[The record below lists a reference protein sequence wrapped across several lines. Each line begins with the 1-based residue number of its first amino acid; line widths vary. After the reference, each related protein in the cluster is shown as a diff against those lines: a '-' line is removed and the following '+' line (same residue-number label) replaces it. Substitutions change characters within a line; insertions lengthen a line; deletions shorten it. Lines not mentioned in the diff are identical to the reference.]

1 MRPALSAC
9 LIAHNDIIAVHLME
23 LGSEAQKQEW
33 PPRMAT
39 GEVTAEIGMSEPG
52 AGSDLKGIRTMAR
65 SDGGGGETAS
75 CLRARNRSLPM
86 ATTPT

>member
-1 MRPALSAC
+1 MQRKNVNSEHEALRSGVRAFVEKEITPA
-9 LIAHNDIIAVHLME
+9 HLRV
-23 LGSEAQKQEW
+23 GDGRQ
-33 PPRMAT
+33 
-39 GEVTAEIGMSEPG
+39 EVTAEIGMSEPG

-65 SDGGGGETAS
+65 SDRGGGEAAS

>member
-39 GEVTAEIGMSEPG
+39 DSGEDLNMTIDVELNLLA
-52 AGSDLKGIRTMAR
+52 SDN
-65 SDGGGGETAS
+65 D
-75 CLRARNRSLPM
+75 
-86 ATTPT
+86 